1 MMSSGVDLTERR
13 AAEEQIAYLAYHD
26 SLTGLP
32 NRALLQEHLDLAL
45 ARARRQGEAVGLL
58 YLDLDG
64 FKLVNDSLG
73 HPAGD
78 ELLCHV
84 TMRLSE
90 RRRGMDLLARQGG
103 DEFLLLL
110 ADLERPEAEAH
121 ARRVAED
128 LLEALA
134 EPFSISGAEFHIGA
148 SIGDLALPARRRR
161 RRRAAAPRRRR
172 DVRREV
178 RGPQR
183 RHGLQRR
190 SARAAGAPVA

>member
-110 ADLERPEAEAH
+110 PETSEAEAQAVI
-121 ARRVAED
+121 ARLRSVEAGVGWSVGVSRWMLDEP
-128 LLEALA
+128 LSSALA
-134 EPFSISGAEFHIGA
+134 RADRRLYEAKAVKVRPRH
-148 SIGDLALPARRRR
+148 PAIHPHTRP
-161 RRRAAAPRRRR
+161 A
-172 DVRREV
+172 V
-178 RGPQR
+178 
-183 RHGLQRR
+183 
-190 SARAAGAPVA
+190 AGSV